1 MLTTRFTRLAGVE
14 HPVVLGGMGTGTSAP
29 LVSAVSAAGGLG
41 ILSASHISP
50 EKLRAEVAAIRAAT
64 DRPFGLN
71 YLLAFCDD
79 EHVAIGLALRPKV
92 MSFAWPR
99 LDQDLSAHFARAH
112 EIGALVVHMV
122 STAAEA
128 VRVAAA
134 GADVIVAQGTEGGGH
149 VGQMA
154 SMVLIPQ
161 VVRAVPDRPILAAG
175 GVANGAGLAAA
186 LAFGADGVLLGTRF
200 LATPEAPIHP
210 NYKQAIVDSDG
221 TDTILTDIPDI
232 IQAREWPGATNRVVR
247 NRLIEKWLGRE
258 PALRQHRAEEAAAL
272 ARAREA
278 GDREWGSVGTGQ
290 IAGLIDRIEPAGDIV
305 RRISA
310 EGERIIA
317 ERLAGLVS
325 GAGAVAGGR

>member
-1 MLTTRFTRLAGVE
+1 MLTTRFTQLLAVE

-50 EKLRAEVAAIRAAT
+50 DRLRAEVAAIRAAT

-79 EHVAIGLALRPKV
+79 EHVAIGLSLRPKV

-99 LDQDLSAHFARAH
+99 LDQDLGAHFARAH
-112 EIGALVVHMV
+112 EIGATVIHMV

-128 VRVAAA
+128 ERVAAA

-175 GVANGAGLAAA
+175 GVADGAGLAAA

-247 NRLIEKWLGRE
+247 NRLVEKWLGRE
-258 PALRQHRAEEAAAL
+258 PLLRQQRAEEAQRL
-272 ARAREA
+272 NQARER

-290 IAGLIDRIEPAGDIV
+290 IAGLIDSIEPASALV
-305 RRISA
+305 ERISA
-310 EGERIIA
+310 DAEQIITA
-317 ERLAGLVS
+317 RLPALVRPTS
-325 GAGAVAGGR
+325 SA

>member
-1 MLTTRFTRLAGVE
+1 M
-14 HPVVLGGMGTGTSAP
+14 
-29 LVSAVSAAGGLG
+29 
-41 ILSASHISP
+41 I
-50 EKLRAEVAAIRAAT
+50 
-64 DRPFGLN
+64 
-71 YLLAFCDD
+71 
-79 EHVAIGLALRPKV
+79 
-92 MSFAWPR
+92 
-99 LDQDLSAHFARAH
+99 
-112 EIGALVVHMV
+112 

-128 VRVAAA
+128 MRVAAA

-149 VGQMA
+149 VGPMA

-161 VVRAVPDRPILAAG
+161 VVRAVTDRPILAAG
-175 GVANGAGLAAA
+175 GVADGAGLAAA

-221 TDTILTDIPDI
+221 TDTILTDIPDV
-232 IQAREWPGATNRVVR
+232 IQEREWPGATNRVLR

-258 PALRQHRAEEAAAL
+258 PLLRQHRAEAAADL

-290 IAGLIDRIEPAGDIV
+290 IAGLIHSIEPAGDLV

-310 EGERIIA
+310 EGERIIV

-325 GAGAVAGGR
+325 GAGAAAR